1 MLARES
7 EWYSPIYGYPRNGRV
22 TSEPESG
29 NTYFFFKEAISD
41 YRGASGR
48 PKWVGTVIGTTYNG
62 DHIGN
67 TEGMGYGKYKLILN
81 EYAPA
86 GTDDD
91 DRVVKVR
98 NYEGGIGGRAQYYEP
113 GATIVYDPEINGG
126 IGAILIPNYV
136 APQGNRRIGTRRFP
150 VVPTPAAALAQARVV
165 APIPANRPYRN
176 GEQVEV
182 EINGNWVNG
191 TFRGHASRSV
201 DDHGFMINVNGR
213 EQYFEPS
220 RVRRPGGQPIIDS
233 DSDSSDSD
241 SDSDSDSESES
252 SEEEEAPAPPL
263 AQRRGQRG
271 TLRQRMTAQ
280 AQAVRP
286 PPPPPTGPGGVAFEI
301 HNAFDNFK
309 IDEFMG
315 IINTSI
321 GRSTNFKNREA
332 PLQPLIDNIRDNASL
347 SAGKKRELTQKIT
360 RIFDTLKQYSNY
372 REKLGNITACIQYVL
387 MQPQDFIDTYINTF
401 ITDCLKAYSSGNT
414 QSCIKGMYERI
425 YFAFRDTV
433 STICL
438 DKIQGTGAAPNCKPE
453 YIQIFDCFYE
463 NIPTELLNEYS
474 QQWFQERGEAAE
486 SISPENRIEDFVSFI
501 REKINNP
508 SKFSKGEASIRRYAD
523 QNINVLFGGRRR
535 SRSKRSI
542 KKTMK
547 KRKSNQARKTNKKQ
561 SGSKKRSVKKR

>member
-7 EWYSPIYGYPRNGRV
+7 EWYSPIYGYPRYGRV

-48 PKWVGTVIGTTYNG
+48 PKWVGTVIGTTYN
-62 DHIGN
+62 DDRIGN
-67 TEGMGYGKYKLILN
+67 TEGMGYGKYKFILN

-86 GTDDD
+86 GTDDV
-91 DRVVKVR
+91 DRVVKLR
-98 NYEGGIGGRAQYYEP
+98 NWEGGIGGRAQYYEP
-113 GATIVYDPEINGG
+113 GATITYDPEINGG

-176 GEQVEV
+176 GESVEV

-191 TFRGHASRSV
+191 TFRGHASRRF

-220 RVRRPGGQPIIDS
+220 RVRRPGGQPIIPVPDS
-233 DSDSSDSD
+233 HSDSD
-241 SDSDSDSESES
+241 SDSDSDSEEEEEQGAYRIGEEVEAMYGTNWRYGTFRGYRNGRLLVNIVSGTREREVEFNENQVRRVQEQEQEGHFLDS
-252 SEEEEAPAPPL
+252 DQEDSEEEEAPAPPL
-263 AQRRGQRG
+263 TQRRGQRG

-332 PLQPLIDNIRDNASL
+332 PLQPLIDNVRANASL

-360 RIFDTLKQYSNY
+360 RIFDTLKEYSNY

-414 QSCIKGMYERI
+414 QSCI
-425 YFAFRDTV
+425 
-433 STICL
+433 
-438 DKIQGTGAAPNCKPE
+438 
-453 YIQIFDCFYE
+453 
-463 NIPTELLNEYS
+463 
-474 QQWFQERGEAAE
+474 
-486 SISPENRIEDFVSFI
+486 
-501 REKINNP
+501 
-508 SKFSKGEASIRRYAD
+508 
-523 QNINVLFGGRRR
+523 
-535 SRSKRSI
+535 
-542 KKTMK
+542 
-547 KRKSNQARKTNKKQ
+547 
-561 SGSKKRSVKKR
+561 